1 MLIGFPH
8 MGNAY
13 ITAKAVLD
21 DLGVRYVMPPETSRR
36 TLELGSR
43 HVPEGAC
50 LPLKITVGNLIEAHE
65 LGADT
70 QLMVGSW
77 GPCRFGYY
85 CQMQREVLE
94 DAGCAM
100 ERIHL
105 EACRAGMG
113 ELIRRIQKLTGGFDP
128 PKLMLAVLHAARLSE
143 QVDGLERLYRIV
155 HAREAE
161 RGRAEEL
168 YNLFQRNA
176 RTARGSRAM
185 FKLLSETRKELMN
198 VRINPSRQTLRVGI
212 VGEIYGTIDQWTNLR
227 LESRLGAMG
236 VEVERRVAIGEWIN
250 DYIIKK
256 AMHLPRNLDYA
267 RAAEEY
273 LGADIGGHARETIGH
288 TVLHARQGYDGVIQL
303 YPLGCMP
310 EIVAQGILPQ
320 ISKDYDMPVLTLVID
335 EMTGE
340 AGYMTRIEAFIDLL
354 LQRRQAG
361 NHKIA
366 GGRA

>member
-21 DLGVRYVMPPETSRR
+21 DLGVPYVMPPESSLK

-43 HVPEGAC
+43 YVPEGAC
-50 LPLKITVGNLIEAHE
+50 LPLKITVGNLMEAHA

-94 DAGCAM
+94 DAGCGMDA
-100 ERIHL
+100 IHL
-105 EACRAGMG
+105 ETCRAGMG
-113 ELIRRIQKLTGGFDP
+113 ELLRRIRKLTGGFDTAA
-128 PKLMLAVLHAARLSE
+128 LARAVRSAARLSLA
-143 QVDGLERLYRIV
+143 VDGLERLCRHV
-155 HAREAE
+155 AAREAR
-161 RGRAEEL
+161 RGEADVIYRSFRRDA
-168 YNLFQRNA
+168 RN
-176 RTARGSRAM
+176 TVGSRAM
-185 FKLLSETRKELMN
+185 FRLITAASKKLESVERDLGRK
-198 VRINPSRQTLRVGI
+198 PLRVGI
-212 VGEIYGTIDQWTNLR
+212 VGEIYGTIDQWTNMR
-227 LESRLGAMG
+227 LEARLGAMG
-236 VEVERRVAIGEWIN
+236 VEVERRVTIGEWIN

-256 AMHLPRNLDYA
+256 ALHLPRNLDYA
-267 RAAEEY
+267 EAAEEY

-310 EIVAQGILPQ
+310 EIVAQAILPAV
-320 ISKDYDMPVLTLVID
+320 SRDYGMPVLTLIID

-340 AGYMTRIEAFIDLL
+340 AGYLTRIEAFVDLL
-354 LQRRQAG
+354 RERKQGTGAG
-361 NHKIA
+361 A
-366 GGRA
+366 RL

>member
-1 MLIGFPH
+1 MKIGFPH
-8 MGNAY
+8 MGNAF

-21 DLGVRYVMPPETSRR
+21 DLGVDYVMPPPSSRR

-43 HVPEGAC
+43 YVPEGAC

-100 ERIHL
+100 DAVHL
-105 EACRAGMG
+105 EVCRDGMG
-113 ELIRRIQKLTGGFDP
+113 ELISRIKKLTGGLDVPRLAFASHNAA
-128 PKLMLAVLHAARLSE
+128 KLSLE
-143 QVDGLERLYRIV
+143 VDELERLYRRV
-155 HAREAE
+155 RSREPG
-161 RGRAEEL
+161 RGRAEGL
-168 YNLFQRNA
+168 YQAFLRDA
-176 RTARGSRAM
+176 RATMGSRALRM
-185 FKLLSETRKELMN
+185 LTAQTAQSLMD
-198 VRINPSRQTLRVGI
+198 IQTDPDIHPLRVGI
-212 VGEIYGTIDQWTNLR
+212 VGEIYGTIDAWTNMR

-256 AMHLPRNLDYA
+256 AMHLPSNLDYA
-267 RAAEEY
+267 EAALEY
-273 LGADIGGHARETIGH
+273 LGTDIGGHTRETIGH
-288 TVLHARQGYDGVIQL
+288 AVLHARQGYDGVIQV

-310 EIVAQGILPQ
+310 EIVAQSILPQ
-320 ISKDYDMPVLTLVID
+320 VSRDYDLPILTLIID

-340 AGYMTRIEAFIDLL
+340 AGYMTRIEAFVDLL
-354 LQRRQAG
+354 QQRRA
-361 NHKIA
+361 NR
-366 GGRA
+366 GGASA

>member
-13 ITAKAVLD
+13 ITAKALLD
-21 DLGVRYVMPPETSRR
+21 DLGVKYVMPPESSRR

-50 LPLKITVGNLIEAHE
+50 LPLKITVGNLIQAHE
-65 LGADT
+65 MGADT

-85 CQMQREVLE
+85 CQMQREVLA

-100 ERIHL
+100 DAIHL
-105 EACRAGMG
+105 EVCRAGMG
-113 ELIRRIQKLTGGFDP
+113 EFIRRIQKLTGRFDAP
-128 PKLMLAVLHAARLSE
+128 ALMKAVLNAARLSE
-143 QVDGLERLYRIV
+143 QVDALERLYRII

-168 YNLFQRNA
+168 YNAFRSSA
-176 RTARGSRAM
+176 RTAQGSRAM
-185 FKLLSETRKELMN
+185 FQLISVTGKELKG
-198 VRINPSRQTLRVGI
+198 VRTDPGRKPLKVGI
-212 VGEIYGTIDQWTNLR
+212 VGEIYGTIDQWSNMR

-236 VEVERRVAIGEWIN
+236 VEVERQVAIGEWIN

-256 AMHLPRNLDYA
+256 ALHLPRNLDYA
-267 RAAEEY
+267 KAAEEY

-320 ISKDYDMPVLTLVID
+320 VSKDYDLPVLTLVID

-354 LQRRQAG
+354 LQRR
-361 NHKIA
+361 KSKLEFA
-366 GGRA
+366 GGLV